1 MDTLKN
7 DDKLTVINR
16 SSQYL
21 ISKKL
26 ILKVPYFEKMLSHDS
41 LESTESKVELDF
53 DEKAL
58 KLILHRIEH
67 GYIFIEMDCVINL
80 CTIADYFGMDNH
92 LINECLT
99 HFHDN
104 FSIEHLPVII
114 PQVTSTSKLI
124 NSGTLNA
131 FICRYFTK
139 IVNTS
144 VWLDYP
150 IETIE
155 YICALDL
162 MIYSEVKVF
171 DSIMKWV
178 KSKPDSRKSYLKNL
192 LKSIRWCHLE
202 DKDLAKIKENIY
214 VKSSDFDPKLCCRDK
229 SGCNCSTDRTKQKYF
244 IAIEKLDATN
254 LRVKVLDK
262 NFFLLVNQAI
272 QSDESMPLKLI
283 HDEHVSDVFFD
294 SGRKM
299 IRIDWKQKKYRL
311 LEAAT
316 FQSHFTK
323 CLMLISDEQK
333 SEEHYAVKINNPLN
347 SEQASESSLLEA
359 DDKFILVRFYGKQF
373 KYWAMPT
380 DENIRS
386 HFWLKGRSCL
396 GTVLDN
402 NIYMLTDRLEL
413 IQFKIDRKCEFER
426 IEFEKYREK
435 FYSDSLLLTSNLTN
449 DKVIIIEKSTKELF
463 CYNVKTEKWSSMGR
477 ISNCDS
483 GSDGKTKSHDL
494 IAFTSTFLSMDAI
507 KACLNMNS
515 NE

>member
-1 MDTLKN
+1 
-7 DDKLTVINR
+7 
-16 SSQYL
+16 
-21 ISKKL
+21 
-26 ILKVPYFEKMLSHDS
+26 
-41 LESTESKVELDF
+41 
-53 DEKAL
+53 
-58 KLILHRIEH
+58 
-67 GYIFIEMDCVINL
+67 
-80 CTIADYFGMDNH
+80 
-92 LINECLT
+92 
-99 HFHDN
+99 
-104 FSIEHLPVII
+104 
-114 PQVTSTSKLI
+114 
-124 NSGTLNA
+124 
-131 FICRYFTK
+131 
-139 IVNTS
+139 
-144 VWLDYP
+144 
-150 IETIE
+150 
-155 YICALDL
+155 

-262 NFFLLVNQAI
+262 NFFLLVNQEI
-272 QSDESMPLKLI
+272 QSDESLPLKLI
-283 HDEHVSDVFFD
+283 HNEHVSDVFFE

-299 IRIDWKQKKYRL
+299 IRIDWKQNKYRL
-311 LEAAT
+311 LEFAAVK
-316 FQSHFTK
+316 SHFFNFHK
-323 CLMLISDEQK
+323 LFFDEQK
-333 SEEHYAVKINNPLN
+333 RQVKRITELYHALFVFLNNYLKVFFFANFSEEHYNVKINNPLN

-386 HFWLKGRSCL
+386 HFGLNGRSCL

-413 IQFKIDRKCEFER
+413 ITFNIDRKCEFER
-426 IEFEKYREK
+426 IEFDKYREK
-435 FYSDSLLLTSNLTN
+435 FYSNSLLLTANLTN
-449 DKVIIIEKSTKELF
+449 DKVIIIDKSTKELF

-507 KACLNMNS
+507 NACLNMNS